1 MNDSLGRSSTKIS
14 KLTDQLAASEIKIA
28 AVGTKVAAN
37 KQLQV
42 CAALSLYPIDDAS
55 VGADGFDVQGKASAA
70 GGEPSGQDCY
80 SQSGT

>member
-1 MNDSLGRSSTKIS
+1 VNDSLGRSSTKIS

-42 CAALSLYPIDDAS
+42 CAMLTPYHLEGAS
-55 VGADGFDVQGKASAA
+55 VGADDVDA
-70 GGEPSGQDCY
+70 EE
-80 SQSGT
+80 